1 MTDQDIYRLI
11 HLPKTILSKTPFTGY
26 REENG
31 YKRCD
36 LDLQAVDGSAMFR
49 VFIRQ
54 NTNFIENF
62 SIGLLYHTGDRMLRT
77 IALVRYNG
85 PHGETSRNPDGHFG
99 NPHIHRIT
107 ETEN

>member
-1 MTDQDIYRLI
+1 MDISGATWTCK
-11 HLPKTILSKTPFTGY
+11 PW
-26 REENG
+26 
-31 YKRCD
+31 
-36 LDLQAVDGSAMFR
+36 DGSAMFR

-85 PHGETSRNPDGHFG
+85 PHGETSPEPRWSLW
-99 NPHIHRIT
+99 
-107 ETEN
+107 